1 MKFSLKYIGVLLL
14 VFAVSCVKQV
24 AEKPDH
30 LLSESEMES
39 LVYDLVMFKSVQSYA
54 SEIQRIVPNPE
65 QTMYGWYGLD
75 SLSYV
80 QNDRYYAAQ
89 PEVYEGIY
97 NRVMLRIDREK
108 EALDARIK
116 EALEKAQAEKS
127 TQSPPTTKESASRQ
141 N

>member
-1 MKFSLKYIGVLLL
+1 MKISLKHIGVLGFIF
-14 VFAVSCVKQV
+14 VVGCVKQV
-24 AEKPDH
+24 ADKPDH

-39 LVYDLVMFKSVQSYA
+39 LVYDLVMFKSIQSYA
-54 SEIQRIVPNPE
+54 SEIQSIVPNPE
-65 QTMYGWYGLD
+65 QTMYSWYGLD

-80 QNDRYYAAQ
+80 QNDRYYASQ

-97 NRVMLRIDREK
+97 NRVMWRIDREK

-127 TQSPPTTKESASRQ
+127 TQTPPTTKESASLQ